1 MEEELLRLFYSLPE
15 DKQQMYLDYLK
26 QLISEEDEEQ

>member
-1 MEEELLRLFYSLPE
+1 MEEELLRLFCSLPE
-15 DKQQMYLDYLK
+15 MYLDYLK

>member
-1 MEEELLRLFYSLPE
+1 MEEELLRLFCSLPE